1 MIQMDVFEAIKT
13 RRSVRAFTNENV
25 GEEILIKILDA
36 GRWAPSGINNQAWR
50 FIVVRSRDT
59 VQKLSELTIYGKT
72 MLSAPLLI
80 VVFLD
85 KEHMYDHTKDVQSI
99 GACIQ
104 NMLLAIHSMGLGAV
118 WLGEISKNKEA
129 VNKIMEAP
137 ESYELMAVIAFG
149 YPAKKARISDRK
161 DLDQIVFREKFGVKL

>member
-1 MIQMDVFEAIKT
+1 MIRMDVIEAIKT
-13 RRSVRAFTNENV
+13 RRSVRAFTSENV
-25 GEEILIKILDA
+25 SEETLIHILEA
-36 GRWAPSGINNQAWR
+36 GRWAPSGLNNQAWR

-59 VQKLSELTIYGKT
+59 IQKLSELTIYGKT

-118 WLGEISKNKEA
+118 WIGEILKNKDA

-137 ESYELMAVIAFG
+137 ESYELMAVIPLGQPFR
-149 YPAKKARISDRK
+149 KERVSDRF
-161 DLDQIVFREKFGVKL
+161 DLDQIVFREKFGEIL

>member
-1 MIQMDVFEAIKT
+1 MIQMDVIEAIKT
-13 RRSVRAFTNENV
+13 RSSDRAFTSENV
-25 GEEILIKILDA
+25 SEETLIKILDA
-36 GRWAPSGINNQAWR
+36 GRWAPSGLNNQAWR

-59 VQKLSELTIYGKT
+59 IQKLSELTIYGKT
-72 MLSAPLLI
+72 MLSAPLMI

-85 KEHMYDHTKDVQSI
+85 KEHMYDHTKDIQSI

-118 WLGEISKNKEA
+118 WLGEILKNKEA
-129 VNKIMEAP
+129 VNNIMEAP
-137 ESYELMAVIAFG
+137 ESYELMAVIALG
-149 YPAKKARISDRK
+149 HPVRKARVSDRK